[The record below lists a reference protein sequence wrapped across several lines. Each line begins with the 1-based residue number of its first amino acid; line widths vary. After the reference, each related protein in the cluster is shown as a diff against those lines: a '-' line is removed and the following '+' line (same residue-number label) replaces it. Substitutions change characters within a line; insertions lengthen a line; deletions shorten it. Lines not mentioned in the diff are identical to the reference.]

1 MESNTKPSPF
11 FFFISVSLVIVLIV
25 VISAFLNLS
34 FEVLNK
40 TFPDILATT
49 SYYPGYQLS
58 SINNSLAFLIIIF
71 PVFLIL
77 NNWWLKFSAKDL
89 SNWNLG
95 LKRWVLY
102 VILFLSGITIVT
114 DLIVLVRYFVS
125 GEITVRF
132 LIKVALT
139 LAVAAITGWFYVRK
153 LKNKNHNLLFAL
165 GSSTII
171 LAGIIWAFVSVGTPT
186 QQRLMRFDQKR
197 VEDLQLIQSQIIN
210 YWQQK
215 GFLPAKLTDLDD
227 SIAGFALPVDP
238 EFVKG
243 KNYEYQINSSSQFEL
258 CATFDLT
265 SVDNDLINSSNKTIA
280 LPAQDR
286 SLTGWSHSKGR
297 NCFERQIDSDL
308 YPPFKFKI

>member
-1 MESNTKPSPF
+1 MESNTKPF
-11 FFFISVSLVIVLIV
+11 FFLLSISLVIVLII

-40 TFPDILATT
+40 TLPDLLTVN

-77 NNWWLKFSAKDL
+77 NKWWLKFASKDL
-89 SNWNLG
+89 SNWNLS

-102 VILFLSGITIVT
+102 VILFLSGITIMI

-139 LAVAAITGWFYVRK
+139 LVVAGVTGWFYVQK

-165 GSSTII
+165 GSTVIVLI
-171 LAGIIWAFVSVGTPT
+171 GIIWAFISVGTPT

-197 VEDLQLIQSQIIN
+197 VEDLQVLQNQIIN
-210 YWQQK
+210 YWQRK
-215 GFLPAKLTDLDD
+215 GFLPQQLSDLADP
-227 SIAGFALPVDP
+227 IAGFSVPTDP
-238 EFVKG
+238 EFSKG
-243 KNYEYQINSSSQFEL
+243 RDYQYQIITPAKFEL
-258 CATFDLT
+258 CANFD
-265 SVDNDLINSSNKTIA
+265 VDSTDNNLVNYTNQNITM
-280 LPAQDR
+280 PAQEGP
-286 SLTGWSHSKGR
+286 LTNWAHSEGR
-297 NCFERQIDSDL
+297 NCFERQIDPAL
-308 YPPFKFKI
+308 YPPSKFKI